1 MMFAPLPFFLIYSGS
16 CSFNCKEW
24 GGIVM
29 LGSKDG
35 VLILD
40 VRGEVEIWDGW
51 NILLLE
57 EVGSDKADCDSKA
70 SIIEIQT
77 WE

>member
-1 MMFAPLPFFLIYSGS
+1 
-16 CSFNCKEW
+16 
-24 GGIVM
+24 M